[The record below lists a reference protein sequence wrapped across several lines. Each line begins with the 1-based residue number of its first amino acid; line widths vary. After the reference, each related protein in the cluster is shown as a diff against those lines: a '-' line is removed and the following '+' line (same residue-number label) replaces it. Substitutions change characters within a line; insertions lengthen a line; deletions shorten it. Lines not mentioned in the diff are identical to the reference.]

1 MPKLPSL
8 AAYPPAEWRHNLSS
22 AEWQSIQNA
31 WITLLQA
38 YISSPPSVL
47 ANALGE
53 QDSSL
58 IRFLTTFAQEAASQ
72 DTSHSP
78 SPALLKAVLQLTDQS
93 TSLKVTSA
101 LDTFDHLANLAKI
114 YPKKLA
120 APVLSKAFT
129 SSHAAAIESSLKAL
143 KKSLIVILDAG
154 IRGDL
159 KLAEARLVKLN
170 PLLHASPDACML
182 FLAGDDFLDS
192 LIVGYKVMN
201 PPLRKVIIATLYL
214 CLFGLVEAQPAK
226 WSMLSDE
233 LFALKSAADQHKEG
247 PINANDSLVP
257 ELVTSTPLLKVL
269 LAKAEA
275 DGAATPNLKK
285 RITAL
290 EAFKKGAM
298 VRPKRLVRRKVDKG
312 KGRQTTDDADAEIH
326 IHRMSQIT
334 QVQDLFPDLGA
345 GFVAKCLDEYNEDVE
360 QVVANLLSE
369 TLPPHLAT
377 ADRSE
382 KLSSSHQQFQP
393 DMAPHSTPPQL
404 PTRRNIYDDDE
415 LDRLTVDTAKLSFGK
430 RPERTADQLLKDR
443 SCAPGKAAIL
453 SALATFD
460 FDDDE
465 RDDTYDADD
474 VGGTVDASTN
484 QEADGANDANEEALF
499 RAFQADPRVFD
510 RDAATRR
517 SAARSKLREDTG
529 MTDEA
534 VEGWALMLTRNA
546 GQIRRLEAKYAFSGQ
561 QRELGRTA
569 WRDSGAEDS
578 DAGAAAAGRGGRG
591 RGGGGG
597 GGRGRGGRGGGRGR
611 GGGDVAGPTGDKATE
626 NARKGK
632 EANKG
637 SRANHNRKAGHAK
650 KMARGGFPG

>member
-22 AEWQSIQNA
+22 AEWQSIQSA

-143 KKSLIVILDAG
+143 KKSLIMILDAG

-393 DMAPHSTPPQL
+393 DMAPRSTPPQL

-443 SCAPGKAAIL
+443 SSAPGKAAIL

-484 QEADGANDANEEALF
+484 QEADGANDANEEALL

-597 GGRGRGGRGGGRGR
+597 RGRGGRGGGRGR